1 MVTTP
6 NEFTLE
12 LYRQAWQQARHNE
25 LLRAGYVA
33 LYTLVVATV
42 VGLLGQD
49 KFRYPVG
56 PYCFLGFLSLL
67 GVLLSGRFAANAN
80 RWTRL
85 QKAIQQAHASDLPP
99 GIDPNDVAPSQT
111 GWERVSDR
119 FRVALMIPVAFGFAF
134 IIFAL
139 FANWTAW
146 WR

>member
-67 GVLLSGRFAANAN
+67 GVLLSWRFAANAN
-80 RWTRL
+80 RWTFL
-85 QKAIQQAHASDLPP
+85 HKHS
-99 GIDPNDVAPSQT
+99 
-111 GWERVSDR
+111 
-119 FRVALMIPVAFGFAF
+119 F
-134 IIFAL
+134 IIHCIKPAL
-139 FANWTAW
+139 LHTTAGPS
-146 WR
+146 RYEKKYRKLQVKNN

>member
-1 MVTTP
+1 MVTTT

-33 LYTLVVATV
+33 LYTLVVAIV

-56 PYCFLGFLSLL
+56 PYCFLGLLSLL
-67 GVLLSGRFAANAN
+67 GLLLSWRFAANAN
-80 RWTRL
+80 RWTRV
-85 QKAIQQAHASDLPP
+85 QKAIQQAQASNLAP
-99 GIDPNDVAPSQT
+99 GIDPNDVAPSLNR
-111 GWERVSDR
+111 WEVISDR
-119 FRVALMIPVAFGFAF
+119 FRVAIMIPVAYA
-134 IIFAL
+134 IAYVIFAL

>member
-33 LYTLVVATV
+33 LYTLVVAIV

-56 PYCFLGFLSLL
+56 PYCFLGLLSLL
-67 GVLLSGRFAANAN
+67 GLLLSWRFAANAN
-80 RWTRL
+80 RWTRV
-85 QKAIQQAHASDLPP
+85 QKAIQQAQASNLPP
-99 GIDPNDVAPSQT
+99 GSDPYDVAPSQNK
-111 GWERVSDR
+111 WETVSDR
-119 FRVALMIPVAFGFAF
+119 FRVALLIPVAFGFAL
-134 IIFAL
+134 IIFTI

>member
-6 NEFTLE
+6 NEYTLE
-12 LYRQAWQQARHNE
+12 LYRQTWQQARHNE

-67 GVLLSGRFAANAN
+67 GVLLSWRFAANAN

-99 GIDPNDVAPSQT
+99 GIAPNDVAPSQT

>member
-67 GVLLSGRFAANAN
+67 GVLLSWRFAANTN
-80 RWTRL
+80 RWT
-85 QKAIQQAHASDLPP
+85 
-99 GIDPNDVAPSQT
+99 
-111 GWERVSDR
+111 
-119 FRVALMIPVAFGFAF
+119 
-134 IIFAL
+134 
-139 FANWTAW
+139 
-146 WR
+146 